1 MLLCR
6 VNGTPNN
13 QAVLAFGSVC
23 SLVNSAVYNATNG
36 PTADDSLE
44 LSVAV
49 RVENNPFLV
58 AYPTNAVGVGLTYGL
73 GLLWLGYQSITA
85 TKQYNVG
92 YGVNATVN
100 GVLLSSG
107 LYDLLIC

>member
-1 MLLCR
+1 MI
-6 VNGTPNN
+6 
-13 QAVLAFGSVC
+13 
-23 SLVNSAVYNATNG
+23 NSAVYNATNG

-58 AYPTNAVGVGLTYGL
+58 TYPTNANAVGVGLTYGL

-85 TKQYNVG
+85 TKQYNIG

-100 GVLLSSG
+100 SISCFLAVF
-107 LYDLLIC
+107 DLLIFNF